1 MKVAR
6 PRETRT
12 LDAAA
17 RADLGGSYQALTD
30 GVTHF
35 QLRGPEQG
43 RVVVMLHGGTVPLWT
58 WELQVPAL
66 VEAGFRVLSYDMFGR
81 GYSDRPAVVYDRALY
96 RRQLGQLLD
105 TLGVAQPVDLVGT
118 SFGGAVAVDFA
129 MHRPDR
135 LRRIALIAPVVRSV
149 ANPLL
154 APLRLPVVGELLMRT
169 IVARKITA
177 RAAEFFAHTSSPE
190 TYLARYI
197 EPTAFCY
204 PAGMPRLMTR
214 YGALMILQYPT
225 AIFIMSRL
233 NNEYRVIFMD
243 GRNREPENI
252 RDKNWSGESLGHWEG
267 DTLVIETE
275 GFTDD
280 NHLIQQGIF
289 AGDQLKVTE
298 RFTMLNNGNTIKMD
312 FIMTDPEHWVGEWR
326 HTKFRDRLLKSD
338 VREANCLFEDNEA
351 LPGMRPGA

>member
-43 RVVVMLHGGTVPLWT
+43 QVVVMLHGGTVPLWT

-66 VEAGFRVLSYDMFGR
+66 VDAGFRVLSYDMFGR

-105 TLGVAQPVDLVGT
+105 SLDVAQPVDLVGT

-149 ANPLL
+149 ASPLL

-197 EPTAFCY
+197 EQ
-204 PAGMPRLMTR
+204 MTYR
-214 YGALMILQYPT
+214 GFARSLLSMVRSDALGDFRDAYRVVGTQHRPVLLIWGSADTEITGT
-225 AIFIMSRL
+225 AIADARAAL
-233 NNEYRVIFMD
+233 GTVDYHELD
-243 GRNREPENI
+243 GA
-252 RDKNWSGESLGHWEG
+252 GHGAVVERP
-267 DTLVIETE
+267 DRINDLLV
-275 GFTDD
+275 GF
-280 NHLIQQGIF
+280 L
-289 AGDQLKVTE
+289 
-298 RFTMLNNGNTIKMD
+298 
-312 FIMTDPEHWVGEWR
+312 
-326 HTKFRDRLLKSD
+326 SD
-338 VREANCLFEDNEA
+338 
-351 LPGMRPGA
+351 